1 MKNLFILFLF
11 ISLSLIIHAQ
21 NNPQKVAIVK
31 PVATVKVLSSQ
42 KAVVVRKDVIKLKT
56 QLTQLSDSIT
66 ITKKEIDAIVDKM
79 KNDLDSM
86 SEMGEA
92 ESLRLQLAMDGL
104 SKMMST
110 LSNILKKISDTQQS
124 ITQNIK

>member
-21 NNPQKVAIVK
+21 NNPQKVTIVK
-31 PVATVKVLSSQ
+31 PVATVKVLPSQ